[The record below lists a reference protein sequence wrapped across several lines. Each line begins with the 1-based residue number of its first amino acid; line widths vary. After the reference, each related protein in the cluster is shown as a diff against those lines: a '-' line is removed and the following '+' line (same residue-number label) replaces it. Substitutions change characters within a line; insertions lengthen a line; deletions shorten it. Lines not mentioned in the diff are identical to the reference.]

1 MIGDNGDKDET
12 GLDDVDDS
20 LDESLD
26 DSLDDSLDSSRDEDI
41 SPDAMPDIGGDTVID
56 VSGELEAIVEKL
68 EKEDPDE
75 AAHKRAVRN
84 RLEEIAEKRD
94 ADLDSTFNID
104 LDDEL

>member
-1 MIGDNGDKDET
+1 MIGDNGDKDEIE
-12 GLDDVDDS
+12 LDDVDDS

-26 DSLDDSLDSSRDEDI
+26 DSLDEDV

-84 RLEEIAEKRD
+84 RLEEIAEKRN

-104 LDDEL
+104 LDDDL